1 MEERFV
7 QVADLRHPR
16 RDGAEVEVPRI
27 EVRLE
32 LLPEDAERLLDASCR
47 VDRVAGAGGVDVEED
62 VVGALRLVAA
72 GRPGRGA

>member
-27 EVRLE
+27 EQRRGCGL
-32 LLPEDAERLLDASCR
+32 
-47 VDRVAGAGGVDVEED
+47 DVEED